1 MSHIRNPSPPSF
13 PSGCETSGILLS
25 PPFYPGV
32 SHLESFSAAIPSG
45 VSHTRNPSPPSFLSG
60 CLTLGILLPPP
71 FHPGVLEFFSAAIS
85 SECLTPGILLRR
97 HSIRMSH
104 IQNPSPPPF
113 HPGVSHPGFL
123 PRRRSTFSGCLTSG
137 TLSSRR
143 SSSFFILRA
152 FQNRIFNKALLP
164 LLFMASNFSYFLC
177 F

>member
-1 MSHIRNPSPPSF
+1 MLFRSHS
-13 PSGCETSGILLS
+13 
-25 PPFYPGV
+25 
-32 SHLESFSAAIPSG
+32 ESFSAAILSG
-45 VSHTRNPSPPSFLSG
+45 CLIPGILLRRHSIRISHTRNSS
-60 CLTLGILLPPP
+60 PPP

-137 TLSSRR
+137 ILSSRR
-143 SSSFFILRA
+143 STSFFILRA